1 METAATDPQVL
12 VLAMRLK
19 GEVTW
24 APLAGVVTVMA
35 DAGTLIPKRTEAAKR
50 SVFIN
55 KPRVTGEHALI
66 RVIAARSANAD
77 VNSTETGKL
86 SQI

>member
-35 DAGTLIPKRTEAAKR
+35 DARTLIPKRTEAAKR
-50 SVFIN
+50 SVFIHSLES
-55 KPRVTGEHALI
+55 RA
-66 RVIAARSANAD
+66 
-77 VNSTETGKL
+77 STH
-86 SQI
+86 

>member
-24 APLAGVVTVMA
+24 APLAGVETVMA
-35 DAGTLIPKRTEAAKR
+35 DTGTLIPNRAEAAKR

-55 KPRVTGEHALI
+55 KPRVMGEHALI
-66 RVIAARSANAD
+66 RAIAACSAKTD
-77 VNSTETGKL
+77 VNNTETGKFCK
-86 SQI
+86 

>member
-35 DAGTLIPKRTEAAKR
+35 DA
-50 SVFIN
+50 
-55 KPRVTGEHALI
+55 
-66 RVIAARSANAD
+66 
-77 VNSTETGKL
+77 
-86 SQI
+86 